1 MEDNVLKN
9 IECFE
14 DNLDARELTLRL
26 RAELLRL
33 FEDIGG
39 VHMQIGK
46 SYDFKRGLRGEA
58 WSLIKNIKDIMDP
71 KKVINPGVLSLNVND
86 ERD

>member
-1 MEDNVLKN
+1 
-9 IECFE
+9 
-14 DNLDARELTLRL
+14 
-26 RAELLRL
+26 
-33 FEDIGG
+33 
-39 VHMQIGK
+39 MQIGK